1 MKIKQF
7 TFLSCFL
14 AIGILAEAQVTLN
27 GVTLPAK
34 IKQDNTELV
43 LNGGGIRKKLFFKL
57 YTMGLYV
64 PAKSKNGSE
73 IAGADKPTAVRLT
86 ITSSVINSGNMSE
99 AIQEGFGKSLKGNTA
114 TMQAKI
120 DAFIDIFRK
129 EEIKEGDVYE
139 VWYTTAEGIRGYKNG
154 KLKGTISGLDFKK
167 AVFGIWISDTPVDE
181 DLKTGLLGG

>member
-1 MKIKQF
+1 
-7 TFLSCFL
+7 
-14 AIGILAEAQVTLN
+14 
-27 GVTLPAK
+27 
-34 IKQDNTELV
+34 
-43 LNGGGIRKKLFFKL
+43 
-57 YTMGLYV
+57 
-64 PAKSKNGSE
+64 
-73 IAGADKPTAVRLT
+73 
-86 ITSSVINSGNMSE
+86 MSE

-114 TMQAKI
+114 PMQAKI

-181 DLKTGLLGG
+181 DLKTGLMGG